1 MGAGALLLEQN
12 EEWLVSR
19 RYRSDDQDLHHVG
32 GLDQFGGPLHGTSSF
47 DSELASDDIV
57 RSRPPTST
65 EAASLRPCP
74 ARFTQPDSSCQP

>member
-47 DSELASDDIV
+47 D
-57 RSRPPTST
+57 P